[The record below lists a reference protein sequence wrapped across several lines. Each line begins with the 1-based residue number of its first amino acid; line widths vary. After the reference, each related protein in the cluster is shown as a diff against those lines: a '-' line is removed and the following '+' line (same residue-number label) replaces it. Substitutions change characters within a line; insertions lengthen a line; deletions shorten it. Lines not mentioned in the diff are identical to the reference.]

1 MEDKFIVIKKEDVD
15 KYLNDKGKTALNHCL
30 EVIADS
36 RNTDGKKNNNYLV
49 VNADEKYAAL
59 VKKLILKEVSFL
71 DSDVKI
77 SGKEIK

>member
-15 KYLNDKGKTALNHCL
+15 KYLNYKGKLALNHCL

-36 RNTDGKKNNNYLV
+36 RNADGKKNNNYLV
-49 VNADEKYAAL
+49 VNQDEKYAAL

-71 DSDVKI
+71 DSDVQI
-77 SGKEIK
+77 SDKEIK